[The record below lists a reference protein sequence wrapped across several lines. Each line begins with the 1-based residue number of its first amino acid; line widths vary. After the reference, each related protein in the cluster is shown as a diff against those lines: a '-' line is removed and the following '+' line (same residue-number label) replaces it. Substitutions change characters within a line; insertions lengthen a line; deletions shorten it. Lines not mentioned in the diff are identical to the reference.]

1 MRTLFVL
8 SAVTLVAVACGGKST
23 DSGNPQAKPNPPS
36 ALVAVTAVHQQSISS
51 TLNAYGTVEFSPEG
65 ARVISAEGQ
74 EVVTRMQVAVG
85 QEVGKGDAL
94 LTIGPSSAAKL
105 QYDKLKIDVQFAHK
119 EVDRL
124 VGLRSQALATNAEVQ
139 AARQNLA
146 SLAGQLSNL
155 EKRQGGAGA
164 QIVRAEVAGVVQAVN
179 VQLGQ
184 IVAQGAPLMTIGD
197 ANQAR
202 VKLGVEQ
209 DDLARLRPGQ
219 SVAVSA
225 LNSDHAP
232 IAGHISNI
240 FRHVDA
246 TTRLASAVVPLPSG
260 HGLLPGAMVRA
271 QIVVEQHLDALVVSR
286 SAVLYDQKQPYLFV
300 DEHGH
305 ARRRAVQTGIDDGQS
320 IEITKGVA
328 VGDRVVVTGN
338 AQLSDAMAVRTEPPK

>member
-1 MRTLFVL
+1 MRTLFL
-8 SAVTLVAVACGGKST
+8 LTAVTMVAVACGGKST
-23 DSGNPQAKPNPPS
+23 DSGNGQAKSDPPS
-36 ALVAVTAVHQQSISS
+36 ALVAVTAVHEQPISS

-94 LTIGPSSAAKL
+94 LTIAPSSEAQL
-105 QYDKLKIDVQFAHK
+105 QLDKLKSDVQFSRK

-124 VGLRSQALATNAEVQ
+124 VGLRSRALATNADVQ

-164 QIVRAEVAGVVQAVN
+164 QIVRADVVGVVQTVS

-184 IVAQGAPLMTIGD
+184 IVAQGAPLVTIGD
-197 ANQAR
+197 ANHTR

-209 DDLARLRPGQ
+209 DDLTRLRPGQ
-219 SVAVSA
+219 TVAVSA
-225 LNSDHAP
+225 LNSAHAP
-232 IAGHISNI
+232 IAGRIFKI

-246 TTRLASAVVPLPSG
+246 TTRLASAVVPLPPG

-271 QIVVEQHLDALVVSR
+271 QIVVEEHPHALVVPR

-300 DEHGH
+300 DDHGQS
-305 ARRRAVQTGIDDGQS
+305 RRRQVETGIDDGKL
-320 IEITKGVA
+320 IEITGGVA

-338 AQLSDAMAVRTEPPK
+338 AQLSDGMAVRTEPPQ

>member
-8 SAVTLVAVACGGKST
+8 TAVLLVVVACGGKSA
-23 DSGNPQAKPNPPS
+23 DSGNGQAKQNPPS
-36 ALVAVTAVHQQSISS
+36 ALVELTAVQEQSISS
-51 TLNAYGTVEFSPEG
+51 TLNAYGTVEYSPEG
-65 ARVISAEGQ
+65 ARVISAEAQ
-74 EVVTRMQVAVG
+74 EVVTKMQVAVG
-85 QEVGKGDAL
+85 QEVDKGDAL
-94 LTIGPSSAAKL
+94 LTIAPSFAAQL
-105 QYDKLKIDVQFAHK
+105 QLDKVKIDVQFARK

-124 VGLRSQALATNAEVQ
+124 VGLRSRALATNAEVQ

-164 QIVRAEVAGVVQAVN
+164 QIVRADVAGVIQAVN

-184 IVAQGAPLMTIGD
+184 IVAQGTPLMTIGD
-197 ANQAR
+197 ANQTR

-219 SVAVSA
+219 PVEVSA

-232 IAGHISNI
+232 IAGRIFKI

-246 TTRLASAVVPLPSG
+246 RTRLASAVVPLPPG

-271 QIVVEQHLDALVVSR
+271 RIVVDEHPHALVVPR

-300 DEHGH
+300 DDHGQS
-305 ARRRAVQTGIDDGQS
+305 RRRQVETGIDDGKS
-320 IEITKGVA
+320 IEITSGVA
-328 VGDRVVVTGN
+328 LGDQVVVAGN
-338 AQLSDAMAVRTEPPK
+338 SQLNDGMAVRTEPPQ

>member
-1 MRTLFVL
+1 MRTSLVL
-8 SAVTLVAVACGGKST
+8 TAVLLLVAGCGGKSA
-23 DSGNPQAKPNPPS
+23 DSGNGQAKPDTPS
-36 ALVAVTAVHQQSISS
+36 ALVAVTAVHEQSISS
-51 TLNAYGTVEFSPEG
+51 TLNAYGTVEYSPEG
-65 ARVISAEGQ
+65 ARVISAEAQ

-94 LTIGPSSAAKL
+94 LTIAPSSAAQL
-105 QYDKLKIDVQFAHK
+105 QLDKLKIDVEFARK

-124 VGLRSQALATNAEVQ
+124 VGLRSRSLATNAEVQ

-155 EKRQGGAGA
+155 EKRQGGASA
-164 QIVRAEVAGVVQAVN
+164 QIVRADVAGVIQAVN

-197 ANQAR
+197 ANQMR

-209 DDLARLRPGQ
+209 DDLARLRSGQ
-219 SVAVSA
+219 SVEVSP
-225 LNSDHAP
+225 LNSDHPP
-232 IAGHISNI
+232 IAARVSKI
-240 FRHVDA
+240 FRHVDPR
-246 TTRLASAVVPLPSG
+246 TRLASVVVPLPPG

-271 QIVVEQHLDALVVSR
+271 KIVVEVHPHALVVPR

-300 DEHGH
+300 DEHGQS
-305 ARRRAVQTGIDDGQS
+305 RRRQVDTGIEDGQS

-328 VGDRVVVTGN
+328 AGDRVVVTGN
-338 AQLSDAMAVRTEPPK
+338 AQLSDGMAVRTEAPQ